1 MDTERLP
8 TCPTTSPPWAFPS
21 SGRWTSGHGI
31 ARDADVLIHDAQYTA
46 SEYPRRSGWGH
57 SSTRHV
63 VAFAEMA
70 SVGQLVTFHHDPNH
84 DDTTLDLLH
93 EMAAGMTN
101 VRIQPGREG
110 LSVSV

>member
-1 MDTERLP
+1 M
-8 TCPTTSPPWAFPS
+8 
-21 SGRWTSGHGI
+21 
-31 ARDADVLIHDAQYTA
+31 
-46 SEYPRRSGWGH
+46 
-57 SSTRHV
+57 